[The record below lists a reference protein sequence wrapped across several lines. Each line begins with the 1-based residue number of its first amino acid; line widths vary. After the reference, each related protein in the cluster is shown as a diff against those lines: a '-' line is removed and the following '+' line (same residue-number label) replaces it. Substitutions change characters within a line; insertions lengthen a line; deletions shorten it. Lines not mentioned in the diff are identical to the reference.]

1 MKIKL
6 KLFSALLAVS
16 MLAGCSGDE
25 SSAVVSEETAET
37 TVDNVIET
45 SAETTGDN
53 ATETASESSAVP
65 EVKIEDGGSYIR
77 MPDGVKPEM
86 MNASYWIKEGSDKV
100 LMDEAGIKEFNN
112 ENLFPIKA
120 KDGTELPLFG
130 EIGDSLDGEILRTF
144 LRDNEAAVPKDPS
157 QYYLNGKST
166 DSSYWQQLVGL
177 SNIEGVPDE
186 VKVRYGY
193 TVKRMTVRLFPTED
207 KVYEGPSDKFF
218 DAMIYSECMPYLPV
232 YVLHESTDGEYL
244 YVVFD
249 SYSAWVRKDAVA
261 LCESREDW
269 ESRQA
274 PKHFLTVTGREL
286 RFGDDPYTPAV
297 SNLVLPMGTRMA
309 LADLDEAPQSV
320 THRATFA
327 NYVVKVPTRGEDG
340 YVKDEYVLIPVS
352 DDVTPGYLSLT
363 PANILKQSFKL
374 LGDRYGWAGDLRAN
388 DCTGIIR
395 EVYNCFG
402 ILIPRGAQSKVK
414 GVFKTDMSEMSDKEK
429 LGVFAGLEAGSLI
442 YMPGHA
448 MIYIGTVDN
457 VPYVINA
464 NGGFTPPEPGSNDR
478 IYTRSVTV
486 NSLYVRTSSLKS
498 WLSRCN
504 TAVTV
509 KKD

>member
-1 MKIKL
+1 MSKIEL
-6 KLFSALLAVS
+6 KMFSAFLAVS
-16 MLAGCSGDE
+16 MLAGCSGE
-25 SSAVVSEETAET
+25 ETSVVVSEETTET
-37 TVDNVIET
+37 TVNEATEITVNEVT
-45 SAETTGDN
+45 ETT
-53 ATETASESSAVP
+53 AESSVVTEADL
-65 EVKIEDGGSYIR
+65 EDVNNYIR

-86 MNASYWIKEGSDKV
+86 MNASYWIKEGSDKI
-100 LMDEAGIKEFNN
+100 LMDESEIKGFNRD
-112 ENLFPIKA
+112 NLLPIKA
-120 KDGTELPLFG
+120 KDGTELPLFN
-130 EIGDSLDGEILRTF
+130 EIGDTLNGEILRTF

-186 VKVRYGY
+186 IKVRFGY

-207 KVYEGPSDKFF
+207 KVYEGASDKFF

-232 YVLHESTDGEYL
+232 VVLHESTDGEYL

-261 LCESREDW
+261 LCESRDDW

-309 LADLDEAPQSV
+309 LADLAEAPQSV

-363 PANILKQSFKL
+363 PANILRQSFKL

>member
-1 MKIKL
+1 MLNNKL
-6 KLFSALLAVS
+6 KILSAVLAAS
-16 MLAGCSGDE
+16 LLAGCSGEETTAFVTEQTSETSVNTETTAE
-25 SSAVVSEETAET
+25 SSAIPSETVEEKSELPADAEY
-37 TVDNVIET
+37 V
-45 SAETTGDN
+45 
-53 ATETASESSAVP
+53 
-65 EVKIEDGGSYIR
+65 R

-86 MNASYWIKEGSDKV
+86 LNASYWIHEGSDKV
-100 LMDEAGIKEFNN
+100 LIDDAQIEEFNRD
-112 ENLFPIKA
+112 NLFPIKA
-120 KDGTELPLFG
+120 KNGTEMPLVN
-130 EIGDSLDGEILRTF
+130 EIGDTLDGEILRTF
-144 LRDNEAAVPKDPS
+144 LLDNKAAVPEDPS
-157 QYYLNGKST
+157 KYYLNGSST
-166 DSSYWQQLVGL
+166 DDAYWQNLVAL

-186 VKVRYGY
+186 VNVRFGF

-207 KVYEGPSDKFF
+207 KVYEGQSDKFF

-232 YVLHESTDGEYL
+232 IVLHESSDGQYL

-261 LCESREDW
+261 LCKDREDW
-269 ESRQA
+269 TMRQN
-274 PKHFLTVTGREL
+274 PDSFLTVTGREL

-297 SNLVLPMGTRMA
+297 SNLVVPMGTHMTLIKA
-309 LADLDEAPQSV
+309 GDAPASV

-340 YVKDEYVLIPVS
+340 YIKDEYVLIPVS
-352 DDVTPGYLSLT
+352 DDVTPGYLPCT

-402 ILIPRGAQSKVK
+402 ILIPRGGQSKVK
-414 GVFKTDMSEMSDKEK
+414 GVFKVDMSDMSDKEK
-429 LGVFAGLEAGSLI
+429 LDTLAGLEAGSLI

-486 NSLYVRTSSLKS
+486 NSLYVRTSSLKT
-498 WLSRCN
+498 WLSRIN
-504 TAVTV
+504 TAITV
-509 KKD
+509 RKD